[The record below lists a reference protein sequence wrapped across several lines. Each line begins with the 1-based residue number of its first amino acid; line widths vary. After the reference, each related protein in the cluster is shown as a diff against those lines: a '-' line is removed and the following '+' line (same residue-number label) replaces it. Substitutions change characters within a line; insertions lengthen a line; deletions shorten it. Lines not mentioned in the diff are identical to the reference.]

1 MVTLALGSVG
11 EIFIIPVNEWTI
23 INKRVGQVLATTAI
37 KDYMA
42 TVLPEYPALLN
53 SCLQWQNST
62 FAGLISNSQ
71 ALSNYCAVAIS
82 DFSSLNAQVK
92 EVIQS
97 GSQNL
102 PDSLKQ
108 QTIDLLQ
115 KLSKVTAPMAAQS
128 NLLSAE
134 ILTFLNCNVTVDA
147 QMAIYKDSLGTFW
160 DPLGDTIKNL
170 EAAAGH
176 VTGVWSAITD
186 DLNYT
191 LGLPITVTI
200 PFIES
205 LNIDVAIASWQ
216 NVQAEAAGFPAMTA
230 GQEQYW
236 TNPF

>member
-1 MVTLALGSVG
+1 MITLASGSVG
-11 EIFIIPVNEWTI
+11 ELFTIPVSEWTQ
-23 INKRVGQVLATTAI
+23 INKRVGQVLATAPI

-42 TVLPEYPALLN
+42 TVLSGYPALLE
-53 SCLQWQNST
+53 SCIRWQNST
-62 FAGLISNSQ
+62 FSGLISNSQ
-71 ALSNYCAVAIS
+71 ILCNYCAVAIS
-82 DFSSLNAQVK
+82 DFSGLNAQVK
-92 EVIQS
+92 EVVQS

-108 QTIDLLQ
+108 ETIILLQ
-115 KLSKVTAPMAAQS
+115 KLNKDTSPVAAQS

-134 ILTFLNCNVTVDA
+134 VLAFLNCNVTVDA
-147 QMAIYKDSLGTFW
+147 QMALFKDSLGTFW
-160 DPLGDTIKNL
+160 NPLGDTIKNL

-191 LGLPITVTI
+191 LGLAITVTI

-216 NVQAEAAGFPAMTA
+216 NVQAEAVGFPAMTV

-236 TNPF
+236 MNPF